1 MNPGKEGVGSRDT
14 VAVMQKN
21 QPSRTAEATAFQR
34 ATERQRPARQRIV
47 DDPWAE
53 QFLRP
58 ALRAA
63 LAAYRSSVVLKGVD
77 DLFGLTPFVVM
88 RHRYIDDKLDAA
100 LRAGVEQ
107 IVVLGAGYDSRAF
120 RFADRLGARPVFEVD
135 HPATQGR
142 KERIL
147 AALGKRRELPPVDV
161 RRVSIDFQRQSL
173 EKRLDKAGFDHARST
188 FFIWEGVSMYLTR
201 EAVKATLG
209 TLARIAPVGSELVFD
224 AWFLLD
230 EPDLRATAF
239 RLSANLLHVLG
250 EPVTFSLHPEDVE
263 PFLARQGFA
272 LLEVAR
278 AHDLELR
285 YARRPR
291 RHVHPACYLVHAA
304 IA

>member
-1 MNPGKEGVGSRDT
+1 MAR
-14 VAVMQKN
+14 AAILLRLMQRN

-34 ATERQRPARQRIV
+34 ATEQQRPARRRIV

-53 QFLRP
+53 FFLRP

-63 LAAYRSSVVLKGVD
+63 LAAYRSSIVLKGAD
-77 DLFGLTPFVVM
+77 DLLGLTPFVVM
-88 RHRYIDDKLDAA
+88 RHRYIDDRLDAA

-107 IVVLGAGYDSRAF
+107 VVVLGAGYDSRAY
-120 RFADRLGARPVFEVD
+120 RFADQLGTRPVFEVD

-147 AALGKRRELPPVDV
+147 AALGKRRELPRVDV

-173 EKRLDKAGFDHARST
+173 EKRLAKVGFDPARSA

-201 EAVKATLG
+201 NAVKATLG
-209 TLARIAPVGSELVFD
+209 TLARIAPRRSELVFD

-230 EPDLRATAF
+230 EPDLRATAY

-250 EPVTFSLHPEDVE
+250 EPVTFSLHPEDAE

-272 LLEVAR
+272 LLEIAR
-278 AHDLELR
+278 AHDLEQR

>member
-1 MNPGKEGVGSRDT
+1 
-14 VAVMQKN
+14 MQKN

-34 ATERQRPARQRIV
+34 ATERQRPARKRIV

-53 QFLRP
+53 HFLRP

-63 LAAYRSSVVLKGVD
+63 LAAYRSSVVLKGAD
-77 DLFGLTPFVVM
+77 DLLGLTPFVVT
-88 RHRYIDDKLDAA
+88 RHRYIDDKLAAA
-100 LRAGVEQ
+100 LHTGVEQ
-107 IVVLGAGYDSRAF
+107 VVILGAGYDSRAF
-120 RFADRLGARPVFEVD
+120 RFADRLGTRPVFEVD

-147 AALGKRRELPPVDV
+147 AALGKRLELPRVDV
-161 RRVSIDFQRQSL
+161 RRVSIDFQSQSL
-173 EKRLDKAGFDHARST
+173 EKRLALCGFDHARSS

-239 RLSANLLHVLG
+239 RLSANLLYVLG
-250 EPVTFSLHPEDVE
+250 EPVTFSLHPEDAE
-263 PFLARQGFA
+263 AFLARQGFA
-272 LLEVAR
+272 LLEIAR
-278 AHDLELR
+278 ARDLERR
-285 YARRPR
+285 YARLPR

>member
-1 MNPGKEGVGSRDT
+1 
-14 VAVMQKN
+14 MQKN

-63 LAAYRSSVVLKGVD
+63 LAAYRSSGVLKIAD
-77 DLFGLTPFVVM
+77 DLLGLTPFVVT
-88 RHRYIDDKLDAA
+88 RHRYIDDRLDTA

-107 IVVLGAGYDSRAF
+107 VVVLGAGYDSRAF
-120 RFADRLGARPVFEVD
+120 RFADRLGVRPVFEVD
-135 HPATQGR
+135 HPATQAR

-147 AALGKRRELPPVDV
+147 RALGKRRELPRVDV

-209 TLARIAPVGSELVFD
+209 TLAHIAPAGSELVFD

-230 EPDLRATAF
+230 EPDLRATAY
-239 RLSANLLHVLG
+239 RLSANLLHFLG
-250 EPVTFSLHPEDVE
+250 EPVTFSLHPEDAE

-272 LLEVAR
+272 LREIAR
-278 AHDLELR
+278 AHDLERR

-291 RHVHPACYLVHAA
+291 RHVHPACYLVHAE

>member
-1 MNPGKEGVGSRDT
+1 V
-14 VAVMQKN
+14 QKN

-53 QFLRP
+53 HFLRP
-58 ALRAA
+58 GLRAA
-63 LAAYRSSVVLKGVD
+63 LAAYRSSGLLKSAD
-77 DLFGLTPFVVM
+77 DLLGLTPFVVT
-88 RHRYIDDKLDAA
+88 RHRYIDDRLDAA

-107 IVVLGAGYDSRAF
+107 VVVLGAGYDSRAF
-120 RFADRLGARPVFEVD
+120 RFADRLGARPVFELD

-147 AALGKRRELPPVDV
+147 RALGKRRELPRVDV

-173 EKRLDKAGFDHARST
+173 EKRLDACGFDHARSS

-209 TLARIAPVGSELVFD
+209 TLARIAPQGSELAFD

-230 EPDLRATAF
+230 EPDLRATAY
-239 RLSANLLHVLG
+239 RLSANLLHILG
-250 EPVTFSLHPEDVE
+250 EPVTFSLHPEDAE

-272 LLEVAR
+272 LHELAR
-278 AHDLELR
+278 AHDLERR

>member
-1 MNPGKEGVGSRDT
+1 
-14 VAVMQKN
+14 MQKN

-53 QFLRP
+53 HFLRP
-58 ALRAA
+58 GLRAA
-63 LAAYRSSVVLKGVD
+63 LAAYRRSVVMKGVD
-77 DLFGLTPFVVM
+77 DLFGLTPFVVT
-88 RHRYIDDKLDAA
+88 RHRYIDDRLDAA

-107 IVVLGAGYDSRAF
+107 VVVLGAGYDSRAF

-135 HPATQGR
+135 YPATQQR

-147 AALGKRRELPPVDV
+147 AALGKRRELPRVDV
-161 RRVSIDFQRQSL
+161 RRVSIDFQHQSL
-173 EKRLDKAGFDHARST
+173 EKRLARCGFDPTRST

-201 EAVKATLG
+201 KAVETTLG
-209 TLARIAPVGSELVFD
+209 TLTRIAPARSELVFD
-224 AWFLLD
+224 AWFLVD
-230 EPDLRATAF
+230 EPDLRATAY
-239 RLSANLLHVLG
+239 RLSANLLHILG
-250 EPVTFSLHPEDVE
+250 EPVTFALHPEDAE
-263 PFLARQGFA
+263 QFLARRGFA
-272 LLEVAR
+272 VLEIAR